1 MDLINEQN
9 VEWTSLVQRQL
20 TEMNAIRRQQTKEQ
34 CDTLRLL
41 LDETQKT
48 QMKEMTDR
56 HLR

>member
-20 TEMNAIRRQQTKEQ
+20 TEMNAMRRQHTKEQ

-41 LDETQKT
+41 FDETQKT
-48 QMKEMTDR
+48 QMKEMIDR